1 MELTLA
7 HYRNRF
13 CMYRTYF
20 ALGEGIIK
28 PDGFDLKVIELP
40 DPPSH
45 ALEEAL
51 IRGEVEFANLYLPN
65 FLKRKIRGAPI
76 VGLST
81 EWKSTSK
88 GNGVFVRKDG
98 PIQNPQDLTGRLIA
112 SHHSDPHAM
121 HCYLLRNHYK
131 VDDTTLKWESH
142 PQGELV
148 DLLKQG
154 RVDAVVLIDQIFFRG
169 ENDPDIRCLYTDGD
183 AWSGMHGLPEIIK
196 HMLATREE
204 LIEEHPEFKK
214 QILEACRKS
223 IAYSDEHLPE
233 IADRFIAKYGGDK
246 EAIIASAG
254 YPNIVFTFTDTERN
268 EAEAT
273 MEMLIDTGRLDGRV
287 DLSQAF
293 VV

>member
-28 PDGFDLKVIELP
+28 PEGFDLKGIEVP

-45 ALEEAL
+45 ELEEVL
-51 IRGEVEFANLYLPN
+51 IRGEVEFSNVYLPN
-65 FLKRKIRGAPI
+65 FLKRKIRGAAI

-88 GNGVFVRKDG
+88 GNGLFVLRDG
-98 PIQNPQDLTGRLIA
+98 PVQTPQDLVGRRIA
-112 SHHSDPHAM
+112 SQHSDPHAM
-121 HCYLLRNHYK
+121 HCYLLRNYYMG
-131 VDDTTLKWESH
+131 DDSTLTWESH
-142 PQGELV
+142 PQEEL
-148 DLLKQG
+148 LEFLKQG
-154 RVDAVVLIDQIFFRG
+154 KADAVVLIDQFFFRG
-169 ENDPDIRCLYTDGD
+169 ENDPDVRCLYTDGD
-183 AWSGMHGLPEIIK
+183 AWSGLHGLPEIIK
-196 HMLATREE
+196 HMLATRED
-204 LIEEHPEFKK
+204 LLEEHPEFRT

-223 IAYSDEHLPE
+223 VAYSEDHMSE
-233 IADRFIAKYGGDK
+233 IADSFIAKYGGDK

-254 YPNIVFTFTDTERN
+254 YPNIVFTFTDIERK

-273 MEMLIDTGRLDGRV
+273 MEMLIDTGWLDGRV
-287 DLSQAF
+287 DLSKAF

>member
-20 ALGEGIIK
+20 ALGEGLVK
-28 PDGFDLKVIELP
+28 PEGFDLKVIEVP

-45 ALEEAL
+45 AQEEAL
-51 IRGEVEFANLYLPN
+51 ISGEVEFANLYLPN
-65 FLKRKIRGAPI
+65 FLKRRIQGAPI

-88 GNGVFVRKDG
+88 GNGIFVLKDG
-98 PIQNPQDLTGRLIA
+98 PVQNPQDLTGRRIA
-112 SHHSDPHAM
+112 SHQSDPHAM
-121 HCYLLRNHYK
+121 HCYLLRNYYK
-131 VDDTTLKWESH
+131 VDDSTLNWESH
-142 PQGELV
+142 PQQELL

-154 RVDAVVLIDQIFFRG
+154 KVDAVVLIDQFFFRG
-169 ENDPDIRCLYTDGD
+169 ENDPDVRCLYTDGD
-183 AWSGMHGLPEIIK
+183 AWSGLHGLPEIIK
-196 HMLATREE
+196 HMLATREALLE
-204 LIEEHPEFKK
+204 AHPEFST

-223 IAYSDEHLPE
+223 FAYSEDHLAE

-246 EAIIASAG
+246 EAVIASAA
-254 YPNIVFTFTDTERN
+254 YPNIVFTFTDTERK

-273 MEMLIDTGRLDGRV
+273 MDMLIDTGRLDGRI
-287 DLSQAF
+287 DMSQAF
-293 VV
+293 AV

>member
-7 HYRNRF
+7 HYRDRF

-20 ALGEGIIK
+20 ALAEGLVK
-28 PDGFDLKVIELP
+28 PEGFDLKIIEVP

-45 ALEEAL
+45 AQEEAL
-51 IRGEVEFANLYLPN
+51 ISGEVEFANLYLPN
-65 FLKRKIRGAPI
+65 FLKCKARGAPI

-88 GNGVFVRKDG
+88 GNGIFVLRDG
-98 PIQNPQDLTGRLIA
+98 PVQNPQDLTGRLIA
-112 SHHSDPHAM
+112 SHQSDPHAM

-131 VDDTTLKWESH
+131 VDDKTLRWESH
-142 PQGELV
+142 PQEELL
-148 DLLKQG
+148 DILKQG
-154 RVDAVVLIDQIFFRG
+154 KADAVVLIDQVFFRA
-169 ENDPDIRCLYTDGD
+169 ENDPDVRCLYTDGD
-183 AWSGMHGLPEIIK
+183 AWSAMHGLPEIIK

-204 LIEEHPEFKK
+204 LLEEHPEFGT

-223 IAYSDEHLPE
+223 VAYSEHHLSE

-246 EAIIASAG
+246 EVIIASAG
-254 YPNIVFTFTDTERN
+254 YPNIVFTFTDTERK

-273 MEMLIDTGRLDGRV
+273 MEMLIDTGRLDGRL

>member
-98 PIQNPQDLTGRLIA
+98 PVQNPQDLTGRLIA

-142 PQGELV
+142 PQEELV

-204 LIEEHPEFKK
+204 LIDEYPEFKK

-223 IAYSDEHLPE
+223 IAYSDDHLPE

-287 DLSQAF
+287 DLSKAF